1 MYLIVG
7 ANGQLGSEL
16 KEILKDQARYLDR
29 DELDITDASA
39 VEAFIGAT
47 KPEAIVNCAAYTAVD
62 KAESDVETARK
73 INVDGVANL
82 ARSAAVHNAGLIHI
96 STDYVFDGL
105 NHRPYNEE
113 DMPCPISVYGKT
125 KYEGE
130 EIMRR
135 LAQSGIIIRTAWL
148 YSPYGNNFVKTMQ
161 RLGRERGKLNVVFDQ
176 IGTPTF
182 AADLAEVIVKL
193 LPQLPKNKVETYHYS
208 NEGVASWYDF
218 AKEIMELSG
227 IDCEVLP
234 IESKDYPTA
243 ASRPFYSVLNKAK
256 IKKDFNISI
265 NHWKESLKKCLEKLS

>member
-148 YSPYGNNFVKTMQ
+148 YSPYGNNFVKT
-161 RLGRERGKLNVVFDQ
+161 
-176 IGTPTF
+176 GTPTF